1 MLLTYVTRLLQTCGF
16 FSFQNWQE
24 PKTHKFIPKF
34 FFSFLLIFP
43 LRVSCWK
50 TNECKGFEMK
60 HVWQDT
66 DGPGRRLQGMRAN
79 GLAKRM
85 SPKWPE
91 RTINWSIEAESS
103 PSWPIMHAGQHMH
116 AALHEDSC
124 ILLECCLYAIL
135 SQASFHCQS
144 PSQGKDGSTR
154 HTAFGNQTKNI
165 K

>member
-50 TNECKGFEMK
+50 TNECQGFEIK

-66 DGPGRRLQGMRAN
+66 EGPGRRLQGMRAN
-79 GLAKRM
+79 RLAKQM
-85 SPKWPE
+85 SPKWPV
-91 RTINWSIEAESS
+91 IDSASITGVSRQNRHL
-103 PSWPIMHAGQHMH
+103 PHMH

-135 SQASFHCQS
+135 SQAIVPLPITQS
-144 PSQGKDGSTR
+144 RKGRG
-154 HTAFGNQTKNI
+154 HTAHGTRLSAI
-165 K
+165 KPGI